1 MQPLEG
7 NRLIIDHYFLI
18 YTNFVHIK
26 QSKTSAWVEKQPTKR
41 AKSKKRRKKYIKRYI
56 RELIGYTMH

>member
-26 QSKTSAWVEKQPTKR
+26 QSKTSTWVEKQPIQR
-41 AKSKKRRKKYIKRYI
+41 AKHIKKKGESI
-56 RELIGYTMH
+56 